1 MAASIPV
8 SEANTSFALDLLKK
22 LSEDDNTAN
31 IFYSPFSI
39 SAALAM
45 VLLGASGNTADQ
57 MSKVLR
63 FTESKEPASSN
74 AEPMSTD
81 SSTRTPLS
89 QKQTQM
95 QVQQPIKLPKHL
107 LKMFTGFL
115 FQLFK
120 PILQLKRFIPGFRQ
134 QKLCLKPQG
143 AEQEDEVHAKFAEL
157 LRDLY
162 KADAPYALSLA
173 NRLYGEQSYE
183 FVKLFLEE
191 SKKFY
196 SAELESV
203 DFKSKAEDARLNI
216 NDWVET
222 QTQGKIKNL
231 LAQGVVDGMTRLVL
245 VNAIYFKGKWAEQ
258 FKEEDTV
265 DDHFRI
271 NKTET
276 KPVKMMRQRTELHI
290 NTLPEV
296 NSQILELPY
305 VGKDLS
311 MFIILP
317 EDIEDGTTGLEKV
330 EKELTF
336 DKFAE
341 WTNVDMM
348 GKNQVEVSL
357 PRFKLEETYNL
368 NDVLKSMGMVD
379 AFEVS
384 RSNFAGLSPANDLVL
399 SSVVHK
405 AFVEVNEEGTEAAAA
420 TGAVMGTRSLVIP
433 DRFLAD
439 HPFLFFIQH
448 KPTKT
453 VLFAGRYS
461 SPE

>member
-107 LKMFTGFL
+107 LK
-115 FQLFK
+115 
-120 PILQLKRFIPGFRQ
+120 
-134 QKLCLKPQG
+134 CLKPQG